1 MIADGRVML
10 DGLLCVIWADGGS
23 GRMVALGGWWPE
35 ARGVARTLAP
45 RQGRT
50 RGGLDAAG
58 ASTPL
63 SPPLRPVS
71 ALHV

>member
-1 MIADGRVML
+1 MIADGRAML
-10 DGLLCVIWADGGS
+10 DGLDGCS
-23 GRMVALGGWWPE
+23 RRMVAGGGWWPE

-50 RGGLDAAG
+50 RGGLDAAA

-71 ALHV
+71 ALPV